1 MPAPDDELV
10 FVPNVGFRLAHGG
23 LQSPNTVVSHGAQ
36 TLTVGVT
43 SDRDGT
49 DIMATIIGVDEQL
62 EFRKSRGVDAPVTI
76 VDDHG
81 RVLEERPSRYA
92 VNSHYFRLME
102 GPTQFQRMLTLDRVQ
117 ANVRSLRFAM
127 SGGAGHWDVVI
138 PLEPVARDGPRG
150 FSADARATFHDIE
163 ISATLVARTPTL
175 TAIELETYDLRRA
188 ESVPIHQAERWIEG
202 IGTYDHMRGLGQDLL
217 MLRDSTGAHHL
228 ERPHAVLDRAR
239 RARRREVAL
248 FEAMPREAVSA
259 SIEIPYVGVRE
270 RSDELKISVPSDGE
284 VTMNGCS
291 ARVTTSRVDRS
302 CDSAPGRPSP
312 VEGLN
317 SSCVRIVIAPIDP
330 NAERQ
335 LVMVGVM
342 ESNDRGMSVSR
353 SHADPPVI
361 DVPDPSGDSE
371 FITFKNPLIRVS
383 GPWTLEFALP
393 AIDA

>member
-10 FVPNVGFRLAHGG
+10 FVPNLGFRLARGG
-23 LQSPNTVVSHGAQ
+23 LQSPNTVASHGAQ

-49 DIMATIIGVDEQL
+49 DLMATITGVDEQL
-62 EFRKSRGVDAPVTI
+62 EFRKSRAVDAPVTI
-76 VDDHG
+76 IDDLG
-81 RVLEERPSRYA
+81 RVLDERPSRYV
-92 VNSHYFRLME
+92 VNSHFFRLME
-102 GPTQFQRMLTLDRVQ
+102 GPTQFQRMVTLDRIDSK
-117 ANVRSLRFAM
+117 VRSLQLGM
-127 SGGAGHWDVVI
+127 SGAAGQWDVVI
-138 PLEPVARDGPRG
+138 PLEPVTREGPRG
-150 FSADARATFHDIE
+150 HSTDARSTEHDVE
-163 ISATLVARTPTL
+163 ISATLVARTATL
-175 TAIELETYDLRRA
+175 TAIELETYDLRRG
-188 ESVPIHQAERWIEG
+188 ESPIDQAERWIEG
-202 IGTYDHMRGLGQDLL
+202 IGTYEHVRGLGQDLL

-228 ERPHAVLDRAR
+228 ERPHALQDRGR

-248 FEAMPREAVSA
+248 FEAMPDGAVSA
-259 SIEIPYVGVRE
+259 SIDIPYVGIRE
-270 RSDELKISVPSDGE
+270 RSDELKVSVPSDGE
-284 VTMNGCS
+284 VTMNACR

-302 CDSAPGRPSP
+302 SGSAPGRPSP

-317 SSCVRIVIAPIDP
+317 GSCVRIVIAPIDP
-330 NAERQ
+330 SAERQ

-353 SHADPPVI
+353 SRADAPVI